1 MRRRATA
8 GSPLSGRRWA
18 AAPDVGRCPHL
29 EWRPEIILAPA
40 PRRAGPAD
48 VLQVLSRIRDDGA
61 SFGGLSVGRG
71 RVRVVLAGDVGRFA
85 RVVEA
90 APGADVAAVAEDMSS
105 MIAAARAGLADVVLV
120 GGFTAELSRSLV
132 IDLRT
137 AGAGLIGYAP
147 AGDTHLPAL
156 FGHVGLDGCLTSGD
170 GPQAAAAMFREV
182 AAKARI
188 RNAARATG
196 GGSPAGRGTDRGH
209 QGRIV
214 AVWGPAG
221 APGRSTIAA
230 GLAGAFARRN
240 TQTLLIDADTYGG
253 AQAGALSLVGEARG
267 LVAAARAAER
277 GRWTPQHLAGCTQPV
292 EPRLRVMTGVEGP
305 ERWSQVSAPAFEAIV
320 ESARETAQVCVLDC
334 GFCLEDDPELSYDTS
349 APRRNA
355 VTLSALAM
363 ADDIVVVGRDDV
375 VGLDRL
381 EVGLLELSQ
390 LHLRPTV
397 VVINQMQGVAPG
409 NDVCPGM
416 GHPSRAPRHDLAAR
430 RRAEMWARLRAAY
443 RVYECPA
450 DPHVVQEAYARGSTV
465 TSVPGLSPLSMSMT
479 ALSRALV
486 PVPRSV

>member
-1 MRRRATA
+1 M
-8 GSPLSGRRWA
+8 
-18 AAPDVGRCPHL
+18 
-29 EWRPEIILAPA
+29 
-40 PRRAGPAD
+40 
-48 VLQVLSRIRDDGA
+48 
-61 SFGGLSVGRG
+61 
-71 RVRVVLAGDVGRFA
+71 
-85 RVVEA
+85 VEA
-90 APGADVAAVAEDMSS
+90 APGVDVAAEAEDMSS
-105 MIAAARAGLADVVLV
+105 MIAAVRVGLADVVLF
-120 GGFTAELSRSLV
+120 GGFTAELSRSLI

-137 AGAGLIGYAP
+137 AGVGLVGYAP
-147 AGDTHLPAL
+147 AGDAHLPVL
-156 FGHVGLDGCLTSGD
+156 FGHVGVDGCLTSSD
-170 GPQAAAAMFREV
+170 GPQAVAAMLREV
-182 AAKARI
+182 GAKARI
-188 RNAARATG
+188 RNVARATG
-196 GGSPAGRGTDRGH
+196 GGGSPTGRGAERDH

-221 APGRSTIAA
+221 APGRSMIAA

-240 TQTLLIDADTYGG
+240 TETLLIDADTYGG
-253 AQAGALSLVGEARG
+253 AQAGALSLVGETRG

-277 GRWTPQHLAGCTQPV
+277 GRLTSRQLAGCTQPV

-305 ERWSQVSAPAFEAIV
+305 ERWSQISAPAFEVIV
-320 ESARETAQVCVLDC
+320 EAARAAAQVCVLDC

-390 LHLRPTV
+390 LHVQPAV

-409 NDVCPGM
+409 DAVYPG
-416 GHPSRAPRHDLAAR
+416 GARPSRTPRHDLAAR

-443 RVYECPA
+443 RVCECPA
-450 DPHVVQEAYARGSTV
+450 DSHVVQEAYARGSTV

>member
-1 MRRRATA
+1 M
-8 GSPLSGRRWA
+8 
-18 AAPDVGRCPHL
+18 
-29 EWRPEIILAPA
+29 
-40 PRRAGPAD
+40 
-48 VLQVLSRIRDDGA
+48 
-61 SFGGLSVGRG
+61 
-71 RVRVVLAGDVGRFA
+71 
-85 RVVEA
+85 VEA
-90 APGADVAAVAEDMSS
+90 APGVDVAAEAEDMSS
-105 MIAAARAGLADVVLV
+105 MIAAARAGLADVVLFC
-120 GGFTAELSRSLV
+120 GFTAELSRSLV

-137 AGAGLIGYAP
+137 AGVGLVGYAP

-156 FGHVGLDGCLTSGD
+156 FGHVGLDGCLTSRD
-170 GPQAAAAMFREV
+170 GPQTVAAMFREV
-182 AAKARI
+182 GAKARI
-188 RNAARATG
+188 RNVARATG
-196 GGSPAGRGTDRGH
+196 EVLSAGRGAERNH
-209 QGRIV
+209 QGRVV

-221 APGRSTIAA
+221 APGRSMIAA

-240 TQTLLIDADTYGG
+240 TETLLIDADTYGG

-277 GRWTPQHLAGCTQPV
+277 GRLTPRQLAGYTQPV

-305 ERWSQVSAPAFEAIV
+305 ERWSQVSAPAFEVIV
-320 ESARETAQVCVLDC
+320 EAARATAQVCVLDC

-390 LHLRPTV
+390 LRVRPAV

-409 NDVCPGM
+409 DADVVHPG
-416 GHPSRAPRHDLAAR
+416 GDRPSHPPRRDLAAR

-443 RVYECPA
+443 RVCECPA
-450 DPHVVQEAYARGSTV
+450 DSHVVQEAYARGSTV

-486 PVPRSV
+486 PVPASV